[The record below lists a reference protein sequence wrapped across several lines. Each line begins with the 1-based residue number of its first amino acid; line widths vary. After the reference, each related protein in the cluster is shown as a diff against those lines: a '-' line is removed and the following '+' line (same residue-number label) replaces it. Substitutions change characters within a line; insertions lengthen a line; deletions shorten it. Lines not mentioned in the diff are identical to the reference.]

1 MGKCKASYKNNKFQ
15 ILAPKW
21 NKNFELLDESYCVS
35 DIQDYFNSIT
45 KKLETLSENPPRK
58 IYVNQIE
65 NTIIFRIKAGYNLEL
80 LPPEQWSYFE
90 TLKLG

>member
-1 MGKCKASYKNNKFQ
+1 MGKCKASYKSNKFQ

-35 DIQDYFNSIT
+35 DIQDYFHYIA
-45 KKLETLSENPPRK
+45 KKLETVSENLPRK
-58 IYVNQIE
+58 IYVNQKE

-80 LPPEQWSYFE
+80 LTVEQ
-90 TLKLG
+90 